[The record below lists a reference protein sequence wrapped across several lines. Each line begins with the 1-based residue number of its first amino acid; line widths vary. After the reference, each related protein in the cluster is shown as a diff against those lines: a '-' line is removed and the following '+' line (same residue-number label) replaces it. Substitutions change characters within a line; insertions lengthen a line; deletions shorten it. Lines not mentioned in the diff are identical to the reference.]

1 MDIKAALTAL
11 NAEKEAAYRSYR
23 EAYDVAIKKYNE
35 ELCKLLPF
43 KDKFVKI
50 KTYIGN
56 IIYLRVDELFKHKS
70 INNSND
76 VIILRGYGFTYEFT
90 DYADATY
97 GHWDFFTSYEINLS
111 HSDLNTIINDIHII
125 DKDKFN
131 KAFEE
136 MINNIIKEHK
146 NTLK

>member
-1 MDIKAALTAL
+1 MDIKAALIAL

-23 EAYDVAIKKYNE
+23 EAYDTAIKKYNE

-50 KTYIGN
+50 KTYIDN

-70 INNSND
+70 INNSDD

-90 DYADATY
+90 AYADATY
-97 GHWDFFTSYEINLS
+97 AHWDFYKSYEINLS

-125 DKDKFN
+125 DKDEFN

-136 MINNIIKEHK
+136 MINNMIEEHK

>member
-1 MDIKAALTAL
+1 MDIKAALIAL
-11 NAEKEAAYRSYR
+11 NVEKEAAYRSYR

-50 KTYIGN
+50 KTYIDN
-56 IIYLRVDELFKHKS
+56 VIYLRVDELFKHKS
-70 INNSND
+70 INNSDD

-90 DYADATY
+90 AYADATY
-97 GHWDFFTSYEINLS
+97 AHWDFFQSYEINLS

-125 DKDKFN
+125 DKDEFN

-136 MINNIIKEHK
+136 MINNITKEHK